1 VGFTGGASPPA
12 AVDAV
17 LLLATAVV
25 ANLPEVV
32 AVGMEGVGME
42 GLEVGEAAL
51 LGKADFAAAAA
62 AAAAALFFSSALASA
77 EEAEAAFSLEAS
89 YLARALLNSIENS

>member
-1 VGFTGGASPPA
+1 
-12 AVDAV
+12 
-17 LLLATAVV
+17 
-25 ANLPEVV
+25 
-32 AVGMEGVGME
+32 ME
-42 GLEVGEAAL
+42 GLEVGEAAP
-51 LGKADFAAAAA
+51 LGKADFAAAA